1 MKVANDC
8 VLHSILLFF
17 WTLYISYEGHMIGWD
32 EVEILQIET
41 KSRHRKLKE
50 SAHMACMI
58 NLTTQPT
65 LELTDHMDSTN

>member
-1 MKVANDC
+1 
-8 VLHSILLFF
+8 
-17 WTLYISYEGHMIGWD
+17 MIGWD